1 AARLAEIDLAR
12 RSAANL
18 LNGAAQE
25 VRHPLIHEGGPVLDI
40 HHPDA
45 FVGGFHQL
53 LVARFRG
60 AQGRLLTFALA
71 QVAKDRHE
79 RDDLTLCVG
88 EGRHRNPDV
97 DERPVV
103 SNEAGLDVA
112 NFLAAANMLQE
123 ALQGLLAS
131 RSQPDGYITSTDML
145 TRTA

>member
-1 AARLAEIDLAR
+1 EIERAR
-12 RSAANL
+12 RAPEHL
-18 LNGAAQE
+18 LDGVAEE
-25 VRHPLIHEGGPVLDI
+25 VRHPLIHEGGPVLDV

-60 AQGRLLTFALA
+60 VQGRLLTFALA

-97 DERPVV
+97 DERPVL

-112 NFLAAANMLQE
+112 NSLSAANMLQE
-123 ALQGLLAS
+123 GLQALLAS